1 MKLNIKTLAASLAV
15 GLAVVSCNNDFDETD
30 YSAKVPEKATLGIW
44 TREYTPADDMP
55 FTVNVLV
62 NEAGDTVC
70 DVTYYDASSNMAN
83 VYSNGKVSYSKK
95 TGTITAE
102 FAEDADGSPARATI
116 TPDNDGKHAIVCVY
130 NVGTDDNGEEELTA
144 VDNFIAVAS
153 DTISV
158 LGRWELKDG
167 KTVQLD
173 LGGKA
178 SVVDGEDVLSEGTY
192 TFDGKTGTI
201 NVDGQAY
208 AMNFNAAG
216 NGQMNIGEG
225 FANHVTRPLPDDWAE
240 YAVGTYTSS
249 ALGASPSFETT
260 LYYSASRHYF
270 RMNPYA
276 GSGYFPNASTYK
288 FIWNKDDNT
297 LKMKTSKGLAFGDLT
312 FSSGATYSIFMDL
325 ATSDDIEDWNTKY
338 PEDKV
343 VATKAD
349 GDDITF
355 CWKFYCVAGTLGLYN
370 DTFEISDYIVDNE

>member
-144 VDNFIAVAS
+144 VDNFTAVAS

-201 NVDGQAY
+201 NVDGKSY

-240 YAVGTYTSS
+240 YAVGTYTSNIIGK
-249 ALGASPSFETT
+249 AWDAT

-270 RMNPYA
+270 RMNPYSDY
-276 GSGYFPNASTYK
+276 GISTASEYK

-297 LKMKTSKGLAFGDLT
+297 LKMKTAKGLGLT
-312 FSSGATYSIFMDL
+312 DFTIGTYGVYFCSMDL
-325 ATSDDIEDWNTKY
+325 ATSDDITNWNANY
-338 PEDKV
+338 PEEAVK
-343 VATKAD
+343 ATNAD
-349 GDDITF
+349 GDDLTF
-355 CWKFYCVAGTLGLYN
+355 CWKLYCQLGTLGLYN

>member
-144 VDNFIAVAS
+144 VDNFTAVAS

-201 NVDGQAY
+201 NVDGKSY

-240 YAVGTYTSS
+240 YAVGTYT
-249 ALGASPSFETT
+249 AGVFEKSFETT

-270 RMNPYA
+270 KMNPYA
-276 GSGYFPNASTYK
+276 DAGFSSASTYK

-297 LKMKTSKGLAFGDLT
+297 LKMKTAKGLALGDL
-312 FSSGATYSIFMDL
+312 SIGTYGTYFVSMDL
-325 ATSDDIEDWNTKY
+325 ATNDDITEWNADY
-338 PEDKV
+338 PQYAV

-349 GDDITF
+349 GDDLTF
-355 CWKFYCVAGTLGLYN
+355 CWSFTCKLGPLGLYN